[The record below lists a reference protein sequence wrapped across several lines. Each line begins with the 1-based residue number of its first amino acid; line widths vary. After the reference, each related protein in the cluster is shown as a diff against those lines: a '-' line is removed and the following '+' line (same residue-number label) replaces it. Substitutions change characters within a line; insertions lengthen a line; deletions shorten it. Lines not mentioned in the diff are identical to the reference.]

1 MKLASTELWYGAPN
15 GNNSEIL
22 APFYDITAVSDN
34 TKTRSYSSYTIENEA
49 VITYGAREIYY
60 VVSVKASYEI
70 SKRSVDIFYD
80 AISEVSAVD
89 GILPALV
96 WQHITD
102 GSLKASK
109 RNGGNAMG
117 FDSNGSPIQVIQIS
131 CSWNNAA
138 DDDAVNRVMSNIMRD
153 IKKASVELGVQNDWV
168 YMNYAAKFQDVIASY
183 GASKKKLKTIAK
195 KYDPKEVFQKLQPGY
210 FKLDGAP
217 KPDARYFSH

>member
-22 APFYDITAVSDN
+22 APFYNITAVSDN
-34 TKTRSYSSYTIENEA
+34 TKTRSHSSYTVDNKA
-49 VITYGAREIYY
+49 VITYGARNIYY

-70 SKRSVDIFYD
+70 SQRSVDIFYD
-80 AISEVSAVD
+80 AISNISAAD
-89 GILPALV
+89 GIYPVLV

-102 GSLKASK
+102 GSLKAST

-117 FDSNGSPIQVIQIS
+117 FDTNGGPIQIMLIS
-131 CSWNNAA
+131 CFWNNAA
-138 DDDAVNRVMSNIMRD
+138 DDDAVNQVMSNIMRD

-168 YMNYAAKFQDVIASY
+168 YMNYASQFQDVIASY
-183 GASKKKLKTIAK
+183 GTSKEKLKTIAK

-210 FKLDGAP
+210 FKLDRAP
-217 KPDARYFSH
+217 NPDARYFSH